1 MKLLKQKKWKQ
12 YFHVQSVVNSDYLSM
27 SCFQQAVSK
36 KISIPSTRRINMG
49 NKENLIQNWNF
60 LVDWGDFQT
69 RKPIVKAGV
78 YGELDIL
85 WNYTENE
92 LCHTILM

>member
-1 MKLLKQKKWKQ
+1 
-12 YFHVQSVVNSDYLSM
+12 
-27 SCFQQAVSK
+27 
-36 KISIPSTRRINMG
+36 MG